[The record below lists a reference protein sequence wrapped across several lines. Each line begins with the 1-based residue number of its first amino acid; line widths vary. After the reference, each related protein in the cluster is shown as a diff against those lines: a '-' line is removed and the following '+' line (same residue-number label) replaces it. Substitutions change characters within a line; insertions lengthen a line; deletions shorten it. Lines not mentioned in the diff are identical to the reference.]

1 MAAKTTTKAKTGK
14 LKIRANFKYLV
25 IVESPAKAKTI
36 EKYLG
41 KDFYVL
47 ASMGHLRDLP
57 KSKLAVDPENKFEP
71 SYIIIKGKAKIL
83 NQLKEAAKKAEI
95 VYLAPD
101 PDREGEAIAWHLVYA
116 LNIEENKI
124 RRVEFNQITKE
135 TVQEAIAHPRT
146 IDVNRVNAQQ
156 ARRILDRLV
165 GYKLSPLLW
174 QKVRRGLSAGRVQSV
189 AVKAICD
196 RELEID
202 HFKPDEYWTIDA
214 KLSNSKNETV
224 LAKLQSKKG
233 NDEKL
238 NVTNGEQSKE
248 IVSAIENAGKNG
260 GYEITDIRKKER
272 RRNPS
277 PPFITSTLQQEAS
290 RKLGFNARKT
300 MMIAQQLYEG
310 LEIDGG
316 EQTGLITY
324 MRTDSTRTAESALT
338 EVRNQIKNVY
348 GNEFVPA
355 APNTYKL
362 KEKAQD
368 AHEAIRPTLLNRDP
382 KSLKEF
388 LTPEQYKLYGLIW
401 KRFLASQMAPAVL
414 DTTSVDIAAG
424 EYVLR
429 ATGSVVKFAGFMSVY
444 LEGKDEG
451 TEEDKNEEEE
461 NILPELTVG
470 EKLKLQEIIPLQ
482 HFTQPPPR
490 YTEATLV
497 KYLEEKGIGRPST
510 YAPIIST
517 IQTRNYVINDRKKLT
532 PTDLGKAVNKQLE
545 KHFPG
550 IIDEIFTATIE
561 GELDLVA
568 EGQKL
573 WTDVLKEFYFP
584 FEKDLKKAEVEMES
598 IKVPDRV
605 SDEKCEVCGK
615 PMLIKVGRFG
625 EFLACSG
632 FPECKTT
639 KSIIKPI
646 GTCPKC
652 KNPVVKKRTK
662 RFRFFTGCS
671 TYPKCD
677 FACWE
682 EPIIPN
688 ESCPKCGAFMV
699 MKGKKGEEQKLCIMC
714 DIKNKEPEKVKESK
728 VDPNAEKYGG
738 DKEEDAKAVKK

>member
-1 MAAKTTTKAKTGK
+1 MAAKTTPKPKTGK
-14 LKIRANFKYLV
+14 LKIRAHFKYLV

-83 NQLKEAAKKAEI
+83 NQLKDAAKRAEI

-101 PDREGEAIAWHLVYA
+101 PDREGEAIAWHLAYA
-116 LNIEENKI
+116 LNIEESKI

-146 IDVNRVNAQQ
+146 IDINRVNAQQ

-202 HFKPDEYWTIDA
+202 NFKPDEYWTIDTKFTNA
-214 KLSNSKNETV
+214 KNETV

-233 NDEKL
+233 SDEKL
-238 NVTNGEQSKE
+238 NVTNSEQSKE
-248 IVSAIENAGKNG
+248 IVTAIENASKKD

-277 PPFITSTLQQEAS
+277 PPFITSTLQQESS

-324 MRTDSTRTAESALT
+324 MRTDSTRTADSALS
-338 EVRNQIKNVY
+338 EVRNQIKSVY

-355 APNTYKL
+355 TPNTYKL

-414 DTTSVDIAAG
+414 DTTSVDIVAG
-424 EYVLR
+424 EYILR

-444 LEGKDEG
+444 LEGKDDPSTGSG
-451 TEEDKNEEEE
+451 TEDEDAE
-461 NILPELTVG
+461 NILPELTIG
-470 EKLKLQEIIPLQ
+470 EKLKLEEIIPLQ

-584 FEKDLKKAEVEMES
+584 FETDLKRAEVEMES

-615 PMLIKVGRFG
+615 VMLIKVGRFG

-646 GTCPKC
+646 ATCPKC
-652 KNPVVKKRTK
+652 QSPVVKKRTK

-714 DIKNKEPEKVKESK
+714 DIKNKEVPA
-728 VDPNAEKYGG
+728 DPNAEKYGA
-738 DKEEDAKAVKK
+738 EEAAKAVKK

>member
-348 GNEFVPA
+348 GSEFVPA

-388 LTPEQYKLYGLIW
+388 LTPEQYTLYGLIW

-639 KSIIKPI
+639 KSIIKPL

-714 DIKNKEPEKVKESK
+714 DIKNKETKA
-728 VDPNAEKYGG
+728 DPNAEKYGG

>member
-14 LKIRANFKYLV
+14 LKIRAHFKYLV

-83 NQLKEAAKKAEI
+83 NQLKDAAKKAEI

-101 PDREGEAIAWHLVYA
+101 PDREGEAIAWHLAYA
-116 LNIEENKI
+116 LNLDESKI

-135 TVQEAIAHPRT
+135 TVQAAIANPRL
-146 IDVNRVNAQQ
+146 IDINRVNAQQ

-196 RELEID
+196 REALID
-202 HFKPDEYWTIDA
+202 QFKPDEYWTIDTKFTNA
-214 KLSNSKNETV
+214 KNETV

-238 NVTNGEQSKE
+238 NVTNATDSQK
-248 IVSAIENAGKNG
+248 IVSAIENAGQ
-260 GYEITDIRKKER
+260 YEITDIRKKER

-324 MRTDSTRTAESALT
+324 MRTDSTRTADSALT
-338 EVRNQIKNVY
+338 EVRDQIKSIY
-348 GNEFVPA
+348 GQEFLPA
-355 APNTYKL
+355 TPNTYKL

-414 DTTSVDIAAG
+414 DTTSVDISAG
-424 EYVLR
+424 EYLLR

-451 TEEDKNEEEE
+451 VDPSTGSAADDEESL
-461 NILPELTVG
+461 LPELFVG
-470 EKLKLQEIIPLQ
+470 EKLKFQEIIPLQ

-584 FEKDLKKAEVEMES
+584 FEADLKRAEVEMES
-598 IKVPDRV
+598 IKVPDRI
-605 SDEKCEVCGK
+605 SDETCEVCGK
-615 PMLIKVGRFG
+615 VMLIKVGRFG

-652 KNPVVKKRTK
+652 KNPIVKKRTK

-677 FACWE
+677 FAFGFCRFR
-682 EPIIPN
+682 PLDVLPQ
-688 ESCPKCGAFMV
+688 M
-699 MKGKKGEEQKLCIMC
+699 
-714 DIKNKEPEKVKESK
+714 
-728 VDPNAEKYGG
+728 
-738 DKEEDAKAVKK
+738 AVKSHAALFERRKVNDGQLTIAEQRPALRHAYFTDQFVFIRSL

>member
-83 NQLKEAAKKAEI
+83 NQLKDAAKKAEI

-101 PDREGEAIAWHLVYA
+101 PDREGEAIAWHLAYA
-116 LNIEENKI
+116 LNLDESKI

-135 TVQEAIAHPRT
+135 TVQEAIAHPRL

-196 RELEID
+196 RELLID
-202 HFKPDEYWTIDA
+202 DFKPEEYWTIDTKFSNA
-214 KLSNSKNETV
+214 KGEV
-224 LAKLQSKKG
+224 VMAKLQSKKDS
-233 NDEKL
+233 DEKL
-238 NVTNGEQSKE
+238 NVTNAAESQK
-248 IVSAIENAGKNG
+248 IVLAIENAGQ
-260 GYEITDIRKKER
+260 YEITDIRKKER

-324 MRTDSTRTAESALT
+324 MRTDSTRTADSALT

-348 GNEFVPA
+348 GNEFVPS

-414 DTTSVDIAAG
+414 DTTSVDIAAA
-424 EYVLR
+424 EYILR

-444 LEGKDEG
+444 LEGKDDPTTASG
-451 TEEDKNEEEE
+451 TEDEDTE

-470 EKLKLQEIIPLQ
+470 EKLKFQEIIPLQ

-584 FEKDLKKAEVEMES
+584 FEADLKKAEVEMES

-682 EPIIPN
+682 EPLPN
-688 ESCPKCGAFMV
+688 ENCPTCGAFMV
-699 MKGKKGEEQKLCIMC
+699 LKGKKGEEQKLCIMC
-714 DIKNKEPEKVKESK
+714 DIKNKEVEKVKETK
-728 VDPNAEKYGG
+728 VDPNLEKYGSE
-738 DKEEDAKAVKK
+738 K

>member
-1 MAAKTTTKAKTGK
+1 
-14 LKIRANFKYLV
+14 
-25 IVESPAKAKTI
+25 
-36 EKYLG
+36 
-41 KDFYVL
+41 
-47 ASMGHLRDLP
+47 
-57 KSKLAVDPENKFEP
+57 
-71 SYIIIKGKAKIL
+71 
-83 NQLKEAAKKAEI
+83 
-95 VYLAPD
+95 
-101 PDREGEAIAWHLVYA
+101 
-116 LNIEENKI
+116 
-124 RRVEFNQITKE
+124 
-135 TVQEAIAHPRT
+135 
-146 IDVNRVNAQQ
+146 
-156 ARRILDRLV
+156 
-165 GYKLSPLLW
+165 
-174 QKVRRGLSAGRVQSV
+174 
-189 AVKAICD
+189 VKAICD

-348 GNEFVPA
+348 GSEFVPA